1 MARAARLLVALV
13 PILFLLAAA
22 ARPVAALAQDEDALL
37 LVANPGLQD
46 VDYRQTVLI
55 AAPGP
60 SGGHIGVILNRP
72 TRRSLA
78 SLFPEH
84 EPSKK
89 VIDPVYYGG
98 PVSRGA
104 LVALVKARATPGVG
118 SVQLMKN
125 LYLAFRVTTID
136 QVIETTPNEARY
148 YVGYVG
154 WREGEL
160 RDEIERGIWSVLS
173 PDVDVVFRK
182 DMDGLW
188 EEMLQQTKSIRANM
202 DPRLRGDDFRQ
213 AAAFAGAFSKVILL
227 PR

>member
-1 MARAARLLVALV
+1 MARAARWLFAFV
-13 PILFLLAAA
+13 PLLALFA
-22 ARPVAALAQDEDALL
+22 PVAWPIAALAQDDDAML
-37 LVANPGLQD
+37 LVANPALRD
-46 VDYRQTVLI
+46 IDYRQTVVL
-55 AAPGP
+55 AAPVP
-60 SGGHIGVILNRP
+60 SGGHIGVIVNRP

-104 LVALVKARATPGVG
+104 LVALVRTGTPPGAG
-118 SVQLMKN
+118 TVQMMKN

-136 QVIETTPNEARY
+136 QVIETTPNDARY

-154 WREGEL
+154 WLPGEL
-160 RDEIERGIWSVLS
+160 QSEIDRGLWSILDA
-173 PDVDVVFRK
+173 DVDVVFRK
-182 DMDGLW
+182 DTDGLW
-188 EEMLQQTKSIRANM
+188 EEMLQRTRSIRAETGR
-202 DPRLRGDDFRQ
+202 RLRGDGDPY
-213 AAAFAGAFSKVILL
+213 AAARTAAFSKVIFE